1 MVDKDLLH
9 KRLIAAVEY
18 LKGKG
23 CIHKQQDIVE
33 KLDMPKSSVSEAMA
47 GKTRSLTDGFLR
59 RFARA
64 YKEHISEA
72 WLLTGQGRMD
82 VPGKD
87 ERPHV
92 DSVTAAAGRLDG
104 FSEPVTNPD
113 FHRLADLLPDYD
125 FTIRALGDSMMPEIH
140 SGDLLLCRRIDRALH
155 PADLGRIFVADTAD
169 GVLVKRLA
177 DVDPSASLVTLRSLN
192 PAYPDIAAPASGL
205 LALARVVAVV
215 HPVGS
220 AGPQKSN

>member
-1 MVDKDLLH
+1 MNETENKH
-9 KRLIAAVEY
+9 TRLMRAVEY
-18 LKGKG
+18 LKDTGV
-23 CIHKQQDIVE
+23 IHKQQDIADS
-33 KLDMPKSSVSEAMA
+33 LDMARSNVSHAIK
-47 GKTRSLTDGFLR
+47 GRPRYFTDGFLR

-125 FTIRALGDSMMPEIH
+125 FTIRADGDSMLPEIR
-140 SGDLLLCRRIDRALH
+140 SGDLLLCRRLDRPLH

-177 DVDPSASLVTLRSLN
+177 AIDPDAGAVTLHSLN
-192 PAYPDIAAPASGL
+192 PAYPDIGAPASGL
-205 LALARVVAVV
+205 HALARVVAVV
-215 HPVGS
+215 HPVGPAS
-220 AGPQKSN
+220 PQKSN

>member
-1 MVDKDLLH
+1 MEDSTIKLE
-9 KRLIAAVEY
+9 RLRSAIDY
-18 LKGKG
+18 LKRVGMV
-23 CIHKQQDIVE
+23 HKQQDIADTLGMT
-33 KLDMPKSSVSEAMA
+33 KGRISDALKGMT
-47 GKTRSLTDGFLR
+47 GKFTDGFLR
-59 RFARA
+59 RFAAA
-64 YKEHISEA
+64 YKNHISEA
-72 WLLTGQGRMD
+72 WLLTGEGRMD

-92 DSVTAAAGRLDG
+92 DSVTAAAGYLDG
-104 FSEPVTNPD
+104 ISEPVTNPD

-177 DVDPSASLVTLRSLN
+177 AIDPDAGAVTLHSLN
-192 PAYPDIAAPASGL
+192 PAYPDIGAPASGL
-205 LALARVVAVV
+205 HALARVVAVV
-215 HPVGS
+215 HPVGPAS
-220 AGPQKSN
+220 PQKSN

>member
-59 RFARA
+59 RFAAA
-64 YKEHISEA
+64 YKNYISEA

-125 FTIRALGDSMMPEIH
+125 FTIRADGDSMLPEIR
-140 SGDLLLCRRIDRALH
+140 SGDLLLCRRLDRPLH

>member
-1 MVDKDLLH
+1 MEEKL
-9 KRLIAAVEY
+9 KRLKVALAYLNGHGLAMSKTAIAA
-18 LKGKG
+18 
-23 CIHKQQDIVE
+23 
-33 KLDMPKSSVSEAMA
+33 DMHSSQPNVSRALM
-47 GKTRSLTDGFLR
+47 GHPRYFTDGFLR
-59 RFARA
+59 RFAAA
-64 YKEHISEA
+64 YKNYISEA

-125 FTIRALGDSMMPEIH
+125 FTIRADGDSMLPEIR
-140 SGDLLLCRRIDRALH
+140 SGDLLLCRRLDRPLH

-215 HPVGS
+215 HPVGPAS
-220 AGPQKSN
+220 PQKSN

>member
-1 MVDKDLLH
+1 MEDSTIKLE
-9 KRLIAAVEY
+9 RLRSAIDY
-18 LKGKG
+18 LKRVGMV
-23 CIHKQQDIVE
+23 HKQQDIADTLGMT
-33 KLDMPKSSVSEAMA
+33 KGRISDALKGMT
-47 GKTRSLTDGFLR
+47 GKFTDGFLR

-125 FTIRALGDSMMPEIH
+125 FTIRADGDSMLPEIR
-140 SGDLLLCRRIDRALH
+140 SGDLLLCRRLDRPLH
-155 PADLGRIFVADTAD
+155 PADLGRIFVVDTAD

>member
-92 DSVTAAAGRLDG
+92 DSEKDVAGFLGRNPG
-104 FSEPVTNPD
+104 PVPTPP
-113 FHRLADLLPDYD
+113 FCRPFDLMPAYD
-125 FTIRALGDSMMPEIH
+125 FSLRVRSDSTSHEVRPGDV
-140 SGDLLLCRRIDRALH
+140 LLCRRLDRELEK
-155 PADLGRIFVADTAD
+155 ADIGQMFVFGDAD
-169 GVLVKRLA
+169 GVTVRHLA
-177 DVDPSASLVTLRSLN
+177 DISPAGSADL
-192 PAYPDIAAPASGL
+192 
-205 LALARVVAVV
+205 LARVVAVI
-215 HPVGS
+215 HPVSRPDNTRQRCG
-220 AGPQKSN
+220 